1 MIQYSLKCEND
12 HSFDSWFASADA
24 YDKLA
29 DNGMVSCAVCGST
42 KVSKA
47 IMAPRVRTTK
57 GKEAPVA
64 PTLPTEKSAA
74 EQAMAKM
81 RAQVE
86 QNSEYVGTNFATEA
100 RSMHLGDAPERAIY
114 GEAKPEEAKS
124 LIEDGIPVTPPAL
137 YADAQIELTRSCM
150 NCAQHINFASVAL
163 VLL

>member
-1 MIQYSLKCEND
+1 MIQYSLKCKND

-29 DNGMVSCAVCGST
+29 KNGMVSCAVCGST
-42 KVSKA
+42 KVNKA

-57 GKEAPVA
+57 GKDASA
-64 PTLPTEKSAA
+64 AQTLTTEKSAA
-74 EQAMAKM
+74 EQAMAEM

-124 LIEDGIPVTPPAL
+124 LIEDGIPVTPLPFMP
-137 YADAQIELTRSCM
+137 TRKS
-150 NCAQHINFASVAL
+150 N
-163 VLL
+163 

>member
-86 QNSEYVGTNFATEA
+86 QHSEYVGTNFATEA

-124 LIEDGIPVTPPAL
+124 LIEDGIPVTPLPFMP
-137 YADAQIELTRSCM
+137 TRKS
-150 NCAQHINFASVAL
+150 N
-163 VLL
+163 

>member
-1 MIQYSLKCEND
+1 
-12 HSFDSWFASADA
+12 
-24 YDKLA
+24 
-29 DNGMVSCAVCGST
+29 MVSCAVCGST

-57 GKEAPVA
+57 GKEAPVG

-124 LIEDGIPVTPPAL
+124 LIEDGIPVTPLPFMP
-137 YADAQIELTRSCM
+137 TRKS
-150 NCAQHINFASVAL
+150 N
-163 VLL
+163 

>member
-1 MIQYSLKCEND
+1 MIQYSLKCENE

-124 LIEDGIPVTPPAL
+124 LIEDGIPVTPLPFMP
-137 YADAQIELTRSCM
+137 TRKS
-150 NCAQHINFASVAL
+150 N
-163 VLL
+163 

>member
-57 GKEAPVA
+57 GKEAPA
-64 PTLPTEKSAA
+64 TSTLPTEKSAA
-74 EQAMAKM
+74 EQAMAEM

-124 LIEDGIPVTPPAL
+124 LIEDGIPVTPLPFMP
-137 YADAQIELTRSCM
+137 TRKS
-150 NCAQHINFASVAL
+150 N
-163 VLL
+163 

>member
-29 DNGMVSCAVCGST
+29 DNGMVSCAVCSST
-42 KVSKA
+42 KVGKA

-57 GKEAPVA
+57 GKEAPAA
-64 PTLPTEKSAA
+64 PTLPTEKSTA
-74 EQAMAKM
+74 EQAMAEM

-124 LIEDGIPVTPPAL
+124 LIEDGIPVTPLPFMP
-137 YADAQIELTRSCM
+137 TRKS
-150 NCAQHINFASVAL
+150 N
-163 VLL
+163 

>member
-57 GKEAPVA
+57 GKEAPAA
-64 PTLPTEKSAA
+64 PTLPTEKSEA
-74 EQAMAKM
+74 EQAMAEM
-81 RAQVE
+81 RATG
-86 QNSEYVGTNFATEA
+86 GTKFRIRRNEFRYRGTFDAFGACPRT
-100 RSMHLGDAPERAIY
+100 RHLWRGKTRR
-114 GEAKPEEAKS
+114 GQ
-124 LIEDGIPVTPPAL
+124 IPDRRWDTRHPPTL
-137 YADAQIELTRSCM
+137 YADAQIEL
-150 NCAQHINFASVAL
+150 I
-163 VLL
+163 

>member
-64 PTLPTEKSAA
+64 PTLTTEKSAA

-124 LIEDGIPVTPPAL
+124 LIEDGIPVTPLPFMP
-137 YADAQIELTRSCM
+137 TRKS
-150 NCAQHINFASVAL
+150 N
-163 VLL
+163 